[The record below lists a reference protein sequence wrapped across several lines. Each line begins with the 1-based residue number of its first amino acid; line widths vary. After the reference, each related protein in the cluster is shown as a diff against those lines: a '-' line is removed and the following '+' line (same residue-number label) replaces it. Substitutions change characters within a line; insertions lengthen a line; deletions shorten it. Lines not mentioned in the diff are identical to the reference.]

1 MKTCFKRTY
10 FGMGKTFDF
19 KYYKKVFDMVERM
32 WKIESI
38 NKLFFKTYYFQSINK
53 ECTRVFNELTLF
65 I

>member
-1 MKTCFKRTY
+1 
-10 FGMGKTFDF
+10 MGETLGF

>member
-1 MKTCFKRTY
+1 MLIPIETNEKLY
-10 FGMGKTFDF
+10 IDGF

-53 ECTRVFNELTLF
+53 ECTRVFNELMLF

>member
-1 MKTCFKRTY
+1 MLIPIETNENLY
-10 FGMGKTFDF
+10 IDGF
-19 KYYKKVFDMVERM
+19 KYYKKVFDMVERI

-38 NKLFFKTYYFQSINK
+38 NKLFFKTYHFESINK